1 MRRPTRTTFLLL
13 LVLGWMV
20 PGAMAQT
27 ATEVRG
33 VVTDETGGLIIGAA
47 VTLTGERGAK
57 TTATTNQEGR
67 YQAITQT
74 GRLRVTVT
82 APGFATS
89 SRTVTVTGA
98 GIRTIDLTLR
108 LTINERVDVRGSL
121 VGVSLDSEQNLS
133 GIRLSGKALE
143 ALPDD
148 PQSLMDAIRLL
159 AATTG
164 TRPDLVVFYVDGLPL
179 TQRLPP
185 KDVIQSVR
193 INANPFSPEYAGPGA
208 SRVEILTKPASD
220 HYHGSGRIEMH
231 DARLEGRHPLYLNRA
246 SYQSRTFEGYLGGP
260 IVRNRWGLLAYGG
273 RWEQD
278 DNVVVN
284 ATPLDPIT
292 LQPTSLRLNV
302 ATPTRTSSYS
312 VKTDVQ
318 VTRNH
323 TAAVEYSQNQQV
335 RQTAGLQGG
344 FDLPERAYTGE
355 SEERTASFWVTS
367 ALPTVLNEL
376 RARVSRNRLLDRAVT

>member
-1 MRRPTRTTFLLL
+1 MTRSTRTALLFV
-13 LVLGWMV
+13 LVLGWIV
-20 PGAMAQT
+20 PGVVAQT
-27 ATEVRG
+27 GVEVRG
-33 VVTDETGGLIIGAA
+33 VVTDETGGLILGAA
-47 VTLTGERGAK
+47 VTLTGEGATAK
-57 TTATTNQEGR
+57 ATATTNQEGR
-67 YQAITQT
+67 YQLAIRSPGKIT
-74 GRLRVTVT
+74 LTVQ
-82 APGFATS
+82 AAGFAPST
-89 SRTVTVTGA
+89 RTVTLRA
-98 GIRTIDLTLR
+98 GNTTIDVKLR
-108 LTINERVDVRGSL
+108 VAINEQVVVEGGL
-121 VGVSLDSEQNLS
+121 IGVSLDSEQNLS

-148 PQSLMDAIRLL
+148 PQSLLFALRLL

-164 TRPDLVVFYVDGLPL
+164 TRPDLVVFYVDGMPL

-193 INANPFSPEYAGPGA
+193 INANPFSPEFAEPGA
-208 SRVEILTKPASD
+208 SRVEILTKPASE
-220 HYHGSGRIEMH
+220 HYHGSGRI
-231 DARLEGRHPLYLNRA
+231 DFNDSRLNGRNPFEPTRA
-246 SYQSRTFEGYLGGP
+246 SYQSRTFEGYIGGP
-260 IVRNRWGLLAYGG
+260 IVPSRWGLLAYGG

-318 VTRNH
+318 VTQNH
-323 TAAVEYSQNQQV
+323 TAAAEYSQNKQV

-355 SEERTASFWVTS
+355 SDDRAASFWVTS
-367 ALPTVLNEL
+367 VRTSSKTACSA
-376 RARVSRNRLLDRAVT
+376 AR